1 MAKGTTIRMWRR
13 TAFLLAI
20 LIIGFAVVVGSLFR
34 LQLVQGEEMQTR
46 AVDQYLKDTSISA
59 KRGTIYDCNMKVL
72 AKSAGVWK
80 VVLEPNYITDDNR
93 ELICNGLS
101 QILGLDKADL
111 IERSK
116 KKTYYDVVQ
125 NKVETD
131 VKDQIVAFKEEN
143 EITNGIRL
151 IPDYKRY
158 YPYGKF
164 ASSVLGFTGSDNQ
177 GLAGIE
183 AQYDS
188 ELTGVPGRLVTAKNA
203 VGTDMPFDYEQMV
216 DAQNGHSLVLTIDEV
231 VQHFLE
237 KYLEE
242 GVANSGT
249 RNRACGIVMDVN
261 TGAIR

>member
-1 MAKGTTIRMWRR
+1 MCIRDR
-13 TAFLLAI
+13 
-20 LIIGFAVVVGSLFR
+20 
-34 LQLVQGEEMQTR
+34 
-46 AVDQYLKDTSISA
+46 
-59 KRGTIYDCNMKVL
+59 
-72 AKSAGVWK
+72 
-80 VVLEPNYITDDNR
+80 
-93 ELICNGLS
+93 
-101 QILGLDKADL
+101 DKADL

-116 KKTYYDVVQ
+116 KRTYYDVVK

-216 DAQNGHSLVLTIDEV
+216 DAQNGNSLVLTIDCLLYTSRCV
-231 VQHFLE
+231 
-237 KYLEE
+237 
-242 GVANSGT
+242 
-249 RNRACGIVMDVN
+249 
-261 TGAIR
+261 

>member
-93 ELICNGLS
+93 GLICNGLS

-188 ELTGVPGRLVTAKNA
+188 
-203 VGTDMPFDYEQMV
+203 
-216 DAQNGHSLVLTIDEV
+216 
-231 VQHFLE
+231 
-237 KYLEE
+237 
-242 GVANSGT
+242 
-249 RNRACGIVMDVN
+249 
-261 TGAIR
+261 

>member
-1 MAKGTTIRMWRR
+1 
-13 TAFLLAI
+13 
-20 LIIGFAVVVGSLFR
+20 
-34 LQLVQGEEMQTR
+34 MQTR

-72 AKSAGVWK
+72 AKSADVWK

-143 EITNGIRL
+143 EITNEMCIR
-151 IPDYKRY
+151 
-158 YPYGKF
+158 
-164 ASSVLGFTGSDNQ
+164 
-177 GLAGIE
+177 
-183 AQYDS
+183 DS
-188 ELTGVPGRLVTAKNA
+188 PGTAKK
-203 VGTDMPFDYEQMV
+203 
-216 DAQNGHSLVLTIDEV
+216 GHALAIAPRCVYHARQDREDHLYWKG
-231 VQHFLE
+231 QGAE
-237 KYLEE
+237 KPRQP
-242 GVANSGT
+242 VFWQ
-249 RNRACGIVMDVN
+249 
-261 TGAIR
+261 

>member
-1 MAKGTTIRMWRR
+1 MIVEAGELRGYLDSPLCNMEVANGKRNNDPNVETHRFSIGHSHHWLRCGCREPIP
-13 TAFLLAI
+13 LA
-20 LIIGFAVVVGSLFR
+20 VGA
-34 LQLVQGEEMQTR
+34 GEEMQTR

-93 ELICNGLS
+93 GLICNGLS

-183 AQYDS
+183 RSMIQ
-188 ELTGVPGRLVTAKNA
+188 VNGRPWAPCY
-203 VGTDMPFDYEQMV
+203 G
-216 DAQNGHSLVLTIDEV
+216 
-231 VQHFLE
+231 E
-237 KYLEE
+237 K
-242 GVANSGT
+242 
-249 RNRACGIVMDVN
+249 RRWNRY
-261 TGAIR
+261 AI

>member
-1 MAKGTTIRMWRR
+1 
-13 TAFLLAI
+13 
-20 LIIGFAVVVGSLFR
+20 
-34 LQLVQGEEMQTR
+34 
-46 AVDQYLKDTSISA
+46 
-59 KRGTIYDCNMKVL
+59 
-72 AKSAGVWK
+72 
-80 VVLEPNYITDDNR
+80 

-261 TGAIR
+261 TG